1 MKWIKGEFGFDSI
14 RIGRAYLSVGW
25 DSTGPKGESTSGY
38 VATLK
43 IAGARTKKIP
53 SQDDAKAA
61 IVRILKRTC
70 EQILE
75 ELSEPPKEKP

>member
-1 MKWIKGEFGFDSI
+1 MKWTEGEFGFESV

-25 DSTGPKGESTSGY
+25 DSTRPKGESSSGY

-43 IAGARTKKIP
+43 IAGARTKMIP

-61 IVRILKRTC
+61 IEKILKRTC